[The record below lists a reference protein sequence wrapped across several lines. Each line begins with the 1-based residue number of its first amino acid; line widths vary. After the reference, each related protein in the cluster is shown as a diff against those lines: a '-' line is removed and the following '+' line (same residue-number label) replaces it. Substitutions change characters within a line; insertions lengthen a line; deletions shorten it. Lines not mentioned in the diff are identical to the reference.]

1 MKTRTAA
8 DGTILSYEVDI
19 CIPGKG
25 SYRSTRH
32 LRLMRKYNVPLMAEN
47 EDNEVADSSI
57 PDSAD
62 FRMNGSVPT
71 SPSKTADRRITRS
84 YKNKQHQL
92 MAARQVGILPESE
105 PKAQNEVHGDTEVAV
120 SAERSS
126 HGGVRSWSYVTD
138 SRYKG
143 LRVGGSLPRLGSMAL
158 DTSKKTCR
166 YLHIGYSIVTTLV
179 IFIQAICQGF
189 LFRFLIGGEW
199 SLPLRGGPNPK
210 VGE

>member
-1 MKTRTAA
+1 MRKGRKFGFSELWNIPGEIVETRTAA

-71 SPSKTADRRITRS
+71 SPSK
-84 YKNKQHQL
+84 
-92 MAARQVGILPESE
+92 
-105 PKAQNEVHGDTEVAV
+105 
-120 SAERSS
+120 
-126 HGGVRSWSYVTD
+126 
-138 SRYKG
+138 SRKEEEEEEGRKKG
-143 LRVGGSLPRLGSMAL
+143 
-158 DTSKKTCR
+158 
-166 YLHIGYSIVTTLV
+166 
-179 IFIQAICQGF
+179 
-189 LFRFLIGGEW
+189 
-199 SLPLRGGPNPK
+199 
-210 VGE
+210 